1 MHEYSLVQAL
11 LERVEAEAKE
21 RGATKVDRIQIRI
34 GDLAGVERELFAT
47 AFRTFTAHTICDG
60 AELEIVK
67 VPAQWRCPRC
77 ERPIDR
83 GEVLRCV
90 SCEIPASLV
99 AGADLV
105 LDRIQME
112 VPDV

>member
-11 LERVEAEAKE
+11 LERVEVEAKVRSASRVE
-21 RGATKVDRIQIRI
+21 RVVVRI

-60 AELEIVK
+60 ADLVIVK
-67 VPAQWRCPRC
+67 VPADWRCLRC
-77 ERPIDR
+77 ERPIER
-83 GEVLRCV
+83 GQVLRCP
-90 SCEIPASLV
+90 SCDLPASLV
-99 AGADLV
+99 AGGDLV

>member
-1 MHEYSLVQAL
+1 MHEYSVVQAL
-11 LERVEAEAKE
+11 LERVLIEAKE
-21 RGATKVDRIQIRI
+21 RGAAKVERIEVRI

-47 AFRTFTAHTICDG
+47 AFRTFTAHTICEG

-67 VPAQWRCPRC
+67 VPAEWKCPGC
-77 ERPIDR
+77 ERSIDR
-83 GEVLRCV
+83 GQVLRCP
-90 SCEIPASLV
+90 SCGLPASLV
-99 AGADLV
+99 AGGDLV